1 VIGRLLLVN
10 VARNAV
16 EGNSVRFWR
25 RYPPNRRRKK
35 KERDWRTVFTR
46 IDNVKVARQI
56 FNDYIGR
63 YVSPLTS

>member
-1 VIGRLLLVN
+1 MIGRLLLVN

-25 RYPPNRRRKK
+25 RYPPNKETKK
-35 KERDWRTVFTR
+35 KKRDWRTVFTR
-46 IDNVKVARQI
+46 IDNVKVARLI

-63 YVSPLTS
+63 YGLPLKS